1 MQKKPTEEEKKVVL
15 ERGDDLAECA
25 ADLVGEAFVR
35 YHAEFKAI
43 TDRAKKRFEECDW
56 HGLHH
61 DAEERLDLYGAYVG
75 DVVSA
80 LRALLGESAGDLIL
94 LAHTKGAYT
103 RLIRERNDFDI
114 AQSFYNS
121 VLIRV
126 AHAAGITGVDSSIEF
141 MGVEFPAPPAS
152 AEEAISISFR
162 NGGSTPAMLGELLQ
176 ACDFSCGWRDLT
188 ADAVSTADR
197 IEAQLAA
204 MGWARQVDTLELARP
219 VFYRGK
225 RAYLV
230 GRIKAVKPGV
240 PARFLPLVI
249 ALTNDEE
256 GVHVD
261 AVLMSEDEVS
271 ILFSFAREYFHVEVG
286 CAYALVQFLRS
297 IMPLKPV
304 AELYISIGYNK
315 HGKTERY
322 RNLMRHLANSTDRFE
337 MARGDRGMVM
347 QVFTLPSY
355 DLVFKIIKDS
365 FDDPKR
371 VTRQQVRDRYALVFK
386 HDRGGRLVDAQ
397 EFEHLRF
404 DKARFNPTLLDELL
418 KTAARTVRV
427 EGESVIIE
435 HLYTERRLVPLNL
448 YLREVGE
455 DAGHDMVVEYGNAI
469 KDLASTNIFPG
480 DILLKNFGVTRHR
493 RIVFYDY
500 DELCLLTD
508 CNFREMP
515 QAGDGEGEAE
525 GDDFDELNAY
535 ASEPWFSVAED
546 DVFPQELDTFLGL
559 PPDLKSVFVQRHGEL
574 FTTQYWADL
583 KARLL
588 AGEVIEV
595 LPYRESNRLG

>member
-1 MQKKPTEEEKKVVL
+1 MRRKPIQDANKVAPA
-15 ERGDDLAECA
+15 GSQDLAKCA

-43 TDRAKKRFEECDW
+43 SDRAKKRFEECDW
-56 HGLHH
+56 HGLHR
-61 DAEERLDLYGAYVG
+61 DAEERLDLYGVYIG
-75 DVVSA
+75 SVVA
-80 LRALLGESAGDLIL
+80 ELRALLGEWASNPL
-94 LAHTKGAYT
+94 LLPRIKEAYT
-103 RLIRERNDFDI
+103 RLIHERDDFDI

-141 MGVEFPAPPAS
+141 MGVEFPTPPTS

-162 NGGSTPAMLGELLQ
+162 NGGSTAALMSELLQ
-176 ACDFSCGWRDLT
+176 ACDFNCSWRDLASDAAAT
-188 ADAVSTADR
+188 AAR
-197 IEAQLAA
+197 IEAQLAS

-219 VFYRGK
+219 IFYRGK

-230 GRIKAVKPGV
+230 GRVKAVVPGV

-256 GVHVD
+256 GVCVD

-271 ILFSFAREYFHVEVG
+271 ILFSFAREYFHVQVG
-286 CAYALVQFLRS
+286 CPYALVQFLRS

-322 RNLMRHLANSTDRFE
+322 RNLMRHLAASTDRFE

-404 DKARFNPTLLDELL
+404 DKARFEPSLLDELL

-427 EGESVIIE
+427 EGESVVIE
-435 HLYTERRLVPLNL
+435 HLYTERRLAPLNL
-448 YLREVGE
+448 YLREVDE
-455 DAGHDMVVEYGNAI
+455 DAGHAMVVEYGHAI

-508 CNFREMP
+508 CNFRDMP
-515 QAGDGEGEAE
+515 QAGNG
-525 GDDFDELNAY
+525 GDFDELDELNAY
-535 ASEPWFSVAED
+535 AAEPWYPVAEN
-546 DVFPQELDTFLGL
+546 DVFPEELSTFLGL
-559 PPDLKSVFVQRHGEL
+559 SPELKVVFVHNHGEL
-574 FTTQYWADL
+574 FTTQYWSDL
-583 KARLL
+583 KTRLE